1 MMLPLKIQNTQIL
14 ASSFSVSRVLYGSDR
29 NDEFTMNYE
38 LRKKSLLLDI
48 NENKNE
54 NKNENIIKND
64 NINKKSITKTDS
76 TKKNENNSMNNRK
89 NSKTENNEDDDN
101 ENEENLGSNPAK
113 NSAE

>member
-14 ASSFSVSRVLYGSDR
+14 SSSFSVSRVLYGSDR

-54 NKNENIIKND
+54 
-64 NINKKSITKTDS
+64 KKKG
-76 TKKNENNSMNNRK
+76 KCCE
-89 NSKTENNEDDDN
+89 
-101 ENEENLGSNPAK
+101 
-113 NSAE
+113 

>member
-1 MMLPLKIQNTQIL
+1 MLPLKIQNTQIL

-54 NKNENIIKND
+54 NIINNNTISKKN
-64 NINKKSITKTDS
+64 ITKTDS

-89 NSKTENNEDDDN
+89 NSNTMYTHR
-101 ENEENLGSNPAK
+101 
-113 NSAE
+113 